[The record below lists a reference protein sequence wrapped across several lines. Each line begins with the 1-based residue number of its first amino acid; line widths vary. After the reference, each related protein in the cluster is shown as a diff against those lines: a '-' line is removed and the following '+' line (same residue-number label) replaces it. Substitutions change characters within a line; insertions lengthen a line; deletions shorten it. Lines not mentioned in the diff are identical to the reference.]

1 MNYDFS
7 VLSDIDFEQMVN
19 KLLNGN
25 SRYVSVSPTPFAYM
39 SAAEFSFISRNLRST
54 SLTLASEAS
63 WSSWA

>member
-25 SRYVSVSPTPFAYM
+25 SRYDEMKPDP
-39 SAAEFSFISRNLRST
+39 
-54 SLTLASEAS
+54 SEDDAFRRFDREYVKDDILFRQ
-63 WSSWA
+63 AV

>member
-25 SRYVSVSPTPFAYM
+25 SRYDEMKPDQSEDDA
-39 SAAEFSFISRNLRST
+39 LRRFDREYVKDDI
-54 SLTLASEAS
+54 LFRQAV
-63 WSSWA
+63 